1 MTQTRTR
8 WRRQLPI
15 LLLGALLAAFLAPSS
30 TAHAE
35 TLILVQA
42 GDSLSSIA
50 FDHGVTVDA
59 LMVANGLTDPD
70 LVYMG
75 QELVIPVDG
84 GVPTTTAPPL
94 VVTVEYGESLSIIA
108 ARHGVTV
115 SAIMEENDLTDP
127 DRIYVGQVLTIPNPV
142 VPTTTAPPTTTLP
155 SLVVTVEYG
164 DSLSVI
170 AGRYGV
176 SVQAIV
182 EANGI
187 TNPDRLSVG
196 QSLVIPGVAPPVDPE
211 APSTDYGPVIVD
223 GRGWGHGRG
232 MGQYGALGYAIDEGW
247 TRDQILDHY
256 YGGTVAGNVGVQEIG
271 VRLLAHDGGATSVYV
286 EDALLGL
293 IGDGSDWMQVSD
305 HAVRVDLLGSDD
317 RWEVSVAPSCAGPFT
332 GTGVVLEGSV
342 IRILPAHMAVPS
354 PPTTTVPPLSLR
366 PRLEKLASAPRSSPA
381 PTITTQGAFLKL
393 PVTVLSPGPE
403 LPAEKTTITPRSASA
418 FVATLVGSLGSK
430 EAILEGEPWILAT
443 AANNPL

>member
-1 MTQTRTR
+1 MTNSHSCRM
-8 WRRQLPI
+8 RRS
-15 LLLGALLAAFLAPSS
+15 AAAVVVLLATTWLSPAVHVS
-30 TAHAE
+30 AE
-35 TLILVQA
+35 TVVLVQA

-59 LMVANGLTDPD
+59 LMAANGLTNPD

-164 DSLSVI
+164 DSLSAI

-211 APSTDYGPVIVD
+211 APSTDYGTVIVD

-271 VRLLAHDGGATSVYV
+271 VRLLAHDGEATSVYV

-354 PPTTTVPPLSLR
+354 PPTTDRKSV
-366 PRLEKLASAPRSSPA
+366 
-381 PTITTQGAFLKL
+381 
-393 PVTVLSPGPE
+393 V
-403 LPAEKTTITPRSASA
+403 
-418 FVATLVGSLGSK
+418 
-430 EAILEGEPWILAT
+430 
-443 AANNPL
+443 

>member
-1 MTQTRTR
+1 MQRYDALQGVEPNWLIFSVFMDSQRGQAIAGPVTPA
-8 WRRQLPI
+8 RRDARLASWP
-15 LLLGALLAAFLAPSS
+15 LAAVPSTGGAIPNARS
-30 TAHAE
+30 LSRAE
-35 TLILVQA
+35 SLIQSVVQA

-59 LMVANGLTDPD
+59 LMAANGLTDPD

-75 QELVIPVDG
+75 QELVIPDDG

-164 DSLSVI
+164 DSLSAI

-223 GRGWGHGRG
+223 GRL
-232 MGQYGALGYAIDEGW
+232 YL
-247 TRDQILDHY
+247 RDQHELHCYDIR
-256 YGGTVAGNVGVQEIG
+256 EI
-271 VRLLAHDGGATSVYV
+271 
-286 EDALLGL
+286 
-293 IGDGSDWMQVSD
+293 
-305 HAVRVDLLGSDD
+305 
-317 RWEVSVAPSCAGPFT
+317 
-332 GTGVVLEGSV
+332 
-342 IRILPAHMAVPS
+342 
-354 PPTTTVPPLSLR
+354 
-366 PRLEKLASAPRSSPA
+366 
-381 PTITTQGAFLKL
+381 
-393 PVTVLSPGPE
+393 
-403 LPAEKTTITPRSASA
+403 
-418 FVATLVGSLGSK
+418 
-430 EAILEGEPWILAT
+430 
-443 AANNPL
+443 